1 MKSVSRFE
9 SNLLLIL
16 RCLLRREP
24 LDRVLPLIHR
34 KVGRPR
40 CLSRS
45 AVELVQDS
53 LSKGLPLLAARGGW
67 RKERF
72 LRNDQIATGRV
83 WERSPTADRALHFS
97 AATLEWLIWLTAVNP
112 ADEGTPPA
120 IDPTTVTT
128 ADRLFFFLAFDR
140 LQEARLAGPLLK
152 QPWFA
157 EHALLWL
164 AFPDRITEHGCSV
177 DFSPRA
183 SRIPAVEC
191 SVDSR
196 GLKSTLQPPS
206 AFDSLSPFDRWLQAD
221 AVWFLETL
229 QDRLAD
235 RWVQIEI
242 SKRETTDWR
251 KLQAV
256 GAMQRRVLERFL
268 TAVEK
273 AGRKDLARFLLR
285 AAFVVT
291 GFSRSSDRL
300 KPVTTNIQGG
310 DRSTGWFPR
319 LDVHDLRLADRGDVY
334 RDGLAFLQSLSR
346 LQQWEQSARSVSYY
360 DDGYAASQLWKSDWE
375 TADGTA
381 LCAAAAEVIR
391 CTLPFQV

>member
-1 MKSVSRFE
+1 VKSVSRFE

-24 LDRVLPLIHR
+24 LDRTLPLIHR

-40 CLSRS
+40 CLSRA

-53 LSKGLPLLAARGGW
+53 LSRGLPLLAARGGW

-72 LRNDQIATGRV
+72 LRNEQVVTGRV
-83 WERSPTADRALHFS
+83 WERSTTEHRALHFS
-97 AATLEWLIWLTAVNP
+97 VATLEWLIWLTAVNP
-112 ADEGTPPA
+112 ADERKPPA
-120 IDPTTVTT
+120 IDPADVTT
-128 ADRLFFFLAFDR
+128 ADRLFFYLAFDR
-140 LQEARLAGPLLK
+140 LEDARLTGPLLK
-152 QPWFA
+152 QRWFA

-164 AFPDRITEHGCSV
+164 AFPDRFAEHGFHGES
-177 DFSPRA
+177 S
-183 SRIPAVEC
+183 
-191 SVDSR
+191 
-196 GLKSTLQPPS
+196 
-206 AFDSLSPFDRWLQAD
+206 FDRWLRAD
-221 AVWFLETL
+221 TVWFLEAL

-235 RWVQIEI
+235 RWAQIEI
-242 SKRETTDWR
+242 NKRETTDWR

-285 AAFVVT
+285 AAS
-291 GFSRSSDRL
+291 GILDGGERSS
-300 KPVTTNIQGG
+300 
-310 DRSTGWFPR
+310 GWFPR
-319 LDVHDLRLADRGDVY
+319 LDLRELRLADRADVY

-346 LQQWEQSARSVSYY
+346 LRQWEQSARNVGYY

-375 TADGTA
+375 AAGGTGI
-381 LCAAAAEVIR
+381 CAAAAEIIR